1 VIDFINLYLVPG
13 LTIGS
18 VYALGAVGI
27 SMIFGILRF
36 AHFAHGDLMTIG
48 GYGVLTA
55 VWFIPLHPLLLLP
68 VGMALAIGAALA
80 VDEFFYKPLRKL
92 PTIYTVIA
100 SFGVA
105 LIFRSLAQLFWSSG
119 NQVFVSGV
127 RPPMVFF
134 DTFRISELH
143 LQVIILTLII
153 AIALHFFLTRSKLGR
168 SMRAVS
174 DEPELASVAGLDTE
188 RVVRWTWVIGAALA
202 ATAGVFAGMDTS
214 MHPNLGWNL
223 LLAMFAAAVL
233 GGIGKPMGAI
243 AGGLIIGIAEETAT
257 FTWLS
262 DEPLISPFLQIRG
275 RLLHHGGA
283 ASVPA
288 AGAVQG
294 EASVMELTGLLF
306 YLVSVLIAGGI
317 YAVLCLALNV
327 QWGMGG
333 LFNAG
338 IAGFFAVGAYTS
350 AIVTTA
356 VSTKHLGG
364 FELPIPFG
372 LVAAMIV
379 AGVTGWVVAKICVRL
394 KSDYLAMASVGIAE
408 ILRLVIVNESWL
420 TNGSLGIAGVPR
432 PFGDLVQ
439 GRQADLLYLAMVWL
453 CVLAVYILCQRLYV
467 SPWGRTLRAIRDNED
482 SARAAG
488 KDVDW
493 FRLQTFVIGCA
504 IMGLAG
510 ALSAHYFKFLS
521 PSATEPLLVTFLV
534 WVMLMAGG
542 SGNNKGAI
550 VGALAIWFIW
560 SATEIV
566 TSRLPPEWITRSSY
580 IRMLLVG
587 LLLQFVL
594 QKFRSGLIPEKSPKI
609 RSD

>member
-1 VIDFINLYLVPG
+1 MIDFINLYLVPG

-153 AIALHFFLTRSKLGR
+153 AVALHFFLTRSKLGR

-262 DEPLISPFLQIRG
+262 DEPLISPSYKSAVAFFIMVALLLFRPQGLFKG
-275 RLLHHGGA
+275 RLL
-283 ASVPA
+283 
-288 AGAVQG
+288 
-294 EASVMELTGLLF
+294 
-306 YLVSVLIAGGI
+306 
-317 YAVLCLALNV
+317 
-327 QWGMGG
+327 
-333 LFNAG
+333 
-338 IAGFFAVGAYTS
+338 
-350 AIVTTA
+350 
-356 VSTKHLGG
+356 
-364 FELPIPFG
+364 
-372 LVAAMIV
+372 
-379 AGVTGWVVAKICVRL
+379 
-394 KSDYLAMASVGIAE
+394 
-408 ILRLVIVNESWL
+408 
-420 TNGSLGIAGVPR
+420 
-432 PFGDLVQ
+432 
-439 GRQADLLYLAMVWL
+439 
-453 CVLAVYILCQRLYV
+453 
-467 SPWGRTLRAIRDNED
+467 
-482 SARAAG
+482 
-488 KDVDW
+488 
-493 FRLQTFVIGCA
+493 
-504 IMGLAG
+504 
-510 ALSAHYFKFLS
+510 
-521 PSATEPLLVTFLV
+521 
-534 WVMLMAGG
+534 
-542 SGNNKGAI
+542 
-550 VGALAIWFIW
+550 
-560 SATEIV
+560 
-566 TSRLPPEWITRSSY
+566 
-580 IRMLLVG
+580 
-587 LLLQFVL
+587 
-594 QKFRSGLIPEKSPKI
+594 
-609 RSD
+609 